1 MDLGSNHR
9 RHAPMEPPLTSAE
22 AFTHALAARHR
33 VVLLGGMAI
42 ISHGLNRK
50 TKDVDIWL
58 EPLPAAAEWAA
69 VLNECLSSFS
79 EVYPWS
85 LAERRVLMPDEVA
98 EEIEDAGLVRVGGFD
113 RDIDVFRRPNELGI
127 ESFEE
132 VWERSVKVLEGG
144 IRLPDPLDLHISKAN
159 TGREHDWK
167 DQLFLESL
175 VKARFKE
182 RLPVCIWRRQHPC
195 WTASWTRRRCNTHG
209 KILTPRCAR
218 WCSNTCVSS
227 RPKEIRTH
235 AIFWPLAAGKTEAGT
250 RRRRREFYPG
260 RRVK

>member
-98 EEIEDAGLVRVGGFD
+98 EEIEGLAGIELSVVVACLRQIADAGLGG
-113 RDIDVFRRPNELGI
+113 DV
-127 ESFEE
+127 
-132 VWERSVKVLEGG
+132 
-144 IRLPDPLDLHISKAN
+144 
-159 TGREHDWK
+159 
-167 DQLFLESL
+167 
-175 VKARFKE
+175 AR
-182 RLPVCIWRRQHPC
+182 
-195 WTASWTRRRCNTHG
+195 
-209 KILTPRCAR
+209 
-218 WCSNTCVSS
+218 
-227 RPKEIRTH
+227 
-235 AIFWPLAAGKTEAGT
+235 
-250 RRRRREFYPG
+250 
-260 RRVK
+260 